1 MSNLFEYAETTKRPK
16 SGRKSG
22 VSSTHKMARDYTAKH
37 IEVLEGLDPVRRR
50 PGMYIGSTDEYGL
63 HQLAAEVIDNA
74 MDEAV
79 NGFASRIEV
88 ELAVD
93 GTLTV
98 RDNGRGIPVDP
109 HPKAKNKSA
118 LEVILTTLHSGGK
131 FGGKAY
137 HTSGGLHGVGIS
149 VVNALS
155 TWLDVEVVR
164 DGARWSQR
172 YVHGKPK
179 GKLKKMGSAKNR
191 RGTSITF
198 LPDCEVFGE
207 QRLRPDRVFA
217 MARSKAYLY
226 GDVEIRWHCDA
237 GLVDGSETPATE
249 TLHFP
254 DGLGDYLKE
263 LVGERGAV
271 TPTPFAGA
279 ATFPRERGRV
289 EWAIAWPE
297 DGDGSLL
304 SHCNTV
310 ATPDGGTHESGLRS
324 ALTKALKAYGELV
337 GNRRATQITTDD
349 VVGGALVLL
358 SVFMRE
364 PQFFGQTK
372 AKLTNSDAT
381 RLVENAVRDHFD
393 HWLSGAPEAANSLLG
408 AVIER
413 AEERLRRRQERDVE
427 RKSAGRKAR
436 LPGKLADCSEASRDA
451 TEVFIV
457 EGDSAGGSAKQARDR
472 RIQAVLPLRGK
483 ILNVATAPQAKLR
496 GNQELSDLVK
506 ALGCGLGDRFR
517 AEDLRYGKVIIMT
530 DADVDGA
537 HIAALLMTF
546 FYREIPGLI
555 DSGHLYLAQP
565 PLYRLTQGGTT
576 HYARDDAHKDQLIK
590 EAFDGRGK
598 VDISRFKGL
607 GEMPPAQLKD
617 TTMDPAKRTLLR
629 VTIPKNESKSTDRL
643 VDDLMGRKPERR
655 LAFIRENAHL
665 VRELDF

>member
-1 MSNLFEYAETTKRPK
+1 MTNLFEFAETAKRPK

-22 VSSTHKMARDYTAKH
+22 VSSNKMARDYTAKH

-79 NGFASRIEV
+79 NGFASRIDV
-88 ELAVD
+88 TLAAD

-98 RDNGRGIPVDP
+98 GDNGRGIPVDP

-137 HTSGGLHGVGIS
+137 QTAGGLHGVGVS

-155 TWLDVEVVR
+155 AWLEVEVVR
-164 DGARWSQR
+164 DGARWTQR
-172 YVHGKPK
+172 YESGRPT
-179 GKLKKMGSAKNR
+179 GKLKKAGSAKNR
-191 RGTSITF
+191 RGTRITF
-198 LPDCEVFGE
+198 LPDPEVFGS
-207 QRLRPDRVFA
+207 QSLRSERVFA
-217 MARSKAYLY
+217 MAKSKAYLY
-226 GDVEIRWHCDA
+226 GDVEIRWQCDPKM
-237 GLVDGSETPATE
+237 LDGHDTPAAA

-254 DGLGDYLKE
+254 EGLGDYLSE
-263 LVGERGAV
+263 LMADRAGV
-271 TPTPFAGA
+271 TPAPFIGA
-279 ATFPRERGRV
+279 ANFPRERGRV
-289 EWAIAWPE
+289 EWAIAWP
-297 DGDGSLL
+297 DSGDGRLL

-310 ATPDGGTHESGLRS
+310 TTPDGGTHESGLRG
-324 ALTKALKAYGELV
+324 ALTKALKGYGELV
-337 GNRRATQITTDD
+337 GNRQAAQITTED
-349 VVGGALVLL
+349 VVGGAIVLL
-358 SVFMRE
+358 SVFMRD

-372 AKLTNSDAT
+372 AKLTNSEAT
-381 RLVENAVRDHFD
+381 RLVENAMRDHFD
-393 HWLSGAPEAANSLLG
+393 HWLSGAPEAANTLLG

-413 AEERLRRRQERDVE
+413 TEERLRRRQERDVE
-427 RKSAGRKAR
+427 RKSATRKAR

-457 EGDSAGGSAKQARDR
+457 EGDSAGGSAKQARNR
-472 RIQAVLPLRGK
+472 RTQAILPLRGK
-483 ILNVATAPQAKLR
+483 ILNVATAAQAKLR

-555 DSGHLYLAQP
+555 DAGFLYLAQP
-565 PLYRLTQGGTT
+565 PLYRLTQGGKTI
-576 HYARDDAHKDQLIK
+576 YARDDADKDALIK
-590 EAFDGRGK
+590 DAFDGRGK

-617 TTMDPAKRTLLR
+617 TTMDPAKRTLLQ
-629 VTIPKNESKSTDRL
+629 VTIPKSEDKSTSRL

-665 VRELDF
+665 VRELDV

>member
-1 MSNLFEYAETTKRPK
+1 MTNLFEYAETAKRPK

-22 VSSTHKMARDYTAKH
+22 VSSEKMARDYTAKH

-63 HQLAAEVIDNA
+63 HQLATEVIDNA

-79 NGFASRIEV
+79 NGFASRIDV

-98 RDNGRGIPVDP
+98 RDNGRGIPVDA
-109 HPKAKNKSA
+109 HPKVKNKSA

-131 FGGKAY
+131 FGGKSY
-137 HTSGGLHGVGIS
+137 QTSGGLHGVGVS

-155 TWLDVEVVR
+155 QWLEVEVVR
-164 DGARWSQR
+164 DGARWTQR
-172 YVHGKPK
+172 YEHGKPQ
-179 GKLKKMGSAKNR
+179 GKLKKTGSAKNR

-198 LPDCEVFGE
+198 LPDPEVFGA
-207 QRLRPDRVFA
+207 QQLRAERVFA
-217 MARSKAYLY
+217 LSRSKAYLY
-226 GDVEIRWHCDA
+226 GDVEIRWHCDPE
-237 GLVDGSETPATE
+237 LLDGDDTPAQE

-254 DGLGDYLKE
+254 EGLGDYLGE
-263 LVGERGAV
+263 LLADRSAI
-271 TPTPFAGA
+271 TPTPFVGA
-279 ATFPRERGRV
+279 ATFPRENGRV

-297 DGDGSLL
+297 SGDSRLL

-310 ATPDGGTHESGLRS
+310 TTPDGGTHESGLRS
-324 ALTKALKAYGELV
+324 ALTKALKGYGELV
-337 GNRRATQITTDD
+337 GNRRVTQITTED
-349 VVGGALVLL
+349 VVGGAIVLL
-358 SVFMRE
+358 SVFLRD

-372 AKLTNSDAT
+372 AKLTNTEAT
-381 RLVENAVRDHFD
+381 RLVENAMRDHFD
-393 HWLSGAPEAANSLLG
+393 HWLSGAPEAANALLG
-408 AVIER
+408 VIIDR
-413 AEERLRRRQERDVE
+413 AEERVRRRQERDVE
-427 RKSAGRKAR
+427 RKSATRKAR

-457 EGDSAGGSAKQARDR
+457 EGDSAGGSAKQARNR
-472 RIQAVLPLRGK
+472 RTQAILPLRGK
-483 ILNVATAPQAKLR
+483 ILNVATAAQAKLR
-496 GNQELSDLVK
+496 GNQELGDLVK

-555 DSGHLYLAQP
+555 DAGHLYLAQP
-565 PLYRLTQGGTT
+565 PLYRLTQGGKSV
-576 HYARDDAHKDQLIK
+576 YARDDADKDRLLK

-607 GEMPPAQLKD
+607 GEMPPAQLKE
-617 TTMDPAKRTLLR
+617 TTMDPTNRSLLQII
-629 VTIPKNESKSTDRL
+629 IPEHEGKSTDRL

-665 VRELDF
+665 VKELDI

>member
-1 MSNLFEYAETTKRPK
+1 MTNLFEFAETAKRPK

-22 VSSTHKMARDYTAKH
+22 VSSDKMARDYTAKH

-79 NGFASRIEV
+79 NGFASRIDV
-88 ELAVD
+88 TLAAD

-98 RDNGRGIPVDP
+98 GDNGRGIPVDP

-137 HTSGGLHGVGIS
+137 QTSGGLHGVGVS

-155 TWLDVEVVR
+155 AWLEVEVVR
-164 DGARWSQR
+164 DGARWTQR
-172 YVHGKPK
+172 YESGRPT
-179 GKLKKMGSAKNR
+179 GKLKKAGSAKNR
-191 RGTSITF
+191 RGTRITF
-198 LPDCEVFGE
+198 LPDPEVFGS
-207 QRLRPDRVFA
+207 QSLRSERVFA
-217 MARSKAYLY
+217 MAKSKAYLY
-226 GDVEIRWHCDA
+226 GDVEIRWQCDPKM
-237 GLVDGSETPATE
+237 LDGHDTPAAE

-254 DGLGDYLKE
+254 EGLGDYLSE
-263 LVGERGAV
+263 LMADRAGV
-271 TPTPFAGA
+271 TPAPFIGA
-279 ATFPRERGRV
+279 ANFPRERGRV
-289 EWAIAWPE
+289 EWAIAWP
-297 DGDGSLL
+297 DSGDVRLL

-310 ATPDGGTHESGLRS
+310 TTPDGGTHESGLRG
-324 ALTKALKAYGELV
+324 ALTKALKGYGELV
-337 GNRRATQITTDD
+337 GNRQAAQITTED
-349 VVGGALVLL
+349 VVGGAIVLL
-358 SVFMRE
+358 SVFMRD

-381 RLVENAVRDHFD
+381 RLVENAMRDHFD
-393 HWLSGAPEAANSLLG
+393 HWLSGAPEAANTLLG

-413 AEERLRRRQERDVE
+413 TEERLRRRQERDVE
-427 RKSAGRKAR
+427 RKSATRKAR

-457 EGDSAGGSAKQARDR
+457 EGDSAGGSAKQARNR
-472 RIQAVLPLRGK
+472 RTQAILPLRGK
-483 ILNVATAPQAKLR
+483 ILNVATAAQAKLR

-555 DSGHLYLAQP
+555 DAGFLYLAQP
-565 PLYRLTQGGTT
+565 PLYRLTQGGKTI
-576 HYARDDAHKDQLIK
+576 YARDDADKDALIK
-590 EAFDGRGK
+590 DAFDGRGK

-617 TTMDPAKRTLLR
+617 TTMDPAKRTLLQ
-629 VTIPKNESKSTDRL
+629 VTIPKSEDKSTSRL

-665 VRELDF
+665 VRELDV